1 MFYYEEDF
9 RSVQSQIIRF
19 IRDLLSSY
27 NITPQELV
35 RLVVSE
41 FAISATRSLIDFVTD
56 QYHKY
61 KDRK

>member
-1 MFYYEEDF
+1 MYYEDDYRGLET
-9 RSVQSQIIRF
+9 QIIRF

-56 QYHKY
+56 QYYKY

>member
-1 MFYYEEDF
+1 MYYEEDY
-9 RSVQSQIIRF
+9 RGLETQIIRF

-41 FAISATRSLIDFVTD
+41 FAISATRALIDFVME
-56 QYHKY
+56 QYDKW
-61 KDRK
+61 KDR

>member
-1 MFYYEEDF
+1 MYYEEDY
-9 RSVQSQIIRF
+9 RGLETQIIRF

-27 NITPQELV
+27 NITQQELV

>member
-1 MFYYEEDF
+1 MYYEEDY
-9 RSVQSQIIRF
+9 RGLETQIIRF

-41 FAISATRSLIDFVTD
+41 FAISATR
-56 QYHKY
+56 
-61 KDRK
+61 

>member
-1 MFYYEEDF
+1 MYYEEDY
-9 RSVQSQIIRF
+9 RGLETQIIRF

-41 FAISATRSLIDFVTD
+41 FAISVTRSLIDFVTD
-56 QYHKY
+56 QYYKY

>member
-1 MFYYEEDF
+1 MHYEEDY
-9 RSVQSQIIRF
+9 RGLETQIIRF

-41 FAISATRSLIDFVTD
+41 FAISATRSLIDFVTE
-56 QYHKY
+56 QYDKY

>member
-1 MFYYEEDF
+1 MYYEEDY
-9 RSVQSQIIRF
+9 RGLETQIIRF

-41 FAISATRSLIDFVTD
+41 FAISATRALIDFVTD
-56 QYHKY
+56 QYNKY

>member
-1 MFYYEEDF
+1 MYYEEDY
-9 RSVQSQIIRF
+9 RGLETQIIRF
-19 IRDLLSSY
+19 FRDLLSSY

>member
-1 MFYYEEDF
+1 MYYEEDY
-9 RSVQSQIIRF
+9 RGLETQIIRF
-19 IRDLLSSY
+19 IRDLLASY

-35 RLVVSE
+35 RMVVSE

>member
-1 MFYYEEDF
+1 MYYEEDY
-9 RSVQSQIIRF
+9 RGLETQIIRF

-56 QYHKY
+56 QFHKY
-61 KDRK
+61 KDR